1 MEISPDTCR
10 SMDDLRA
17 VIDDLDG
24 RIVELLAL
32 RSGCIDRAI
41 ELKRVEGLPARID
54 ERVEEVVA
62 NARRAA
68 DGRGL
73 DPDLAERLWR
83 EIIEWS
89 IAREDRAFASQ
100 EGKTDGC

>member
-1 MEISPDTCR
+1 MDSSPDTCR
-10 SMDDLRA
+10 SMDDLRT

-32 RSGCIDRAI
+32 RSACIDRAV
-41 ELKRVEGLPARID
+41 ELKHAEGLPARID
-54 ERVEEVVA
+54 ARVEEVVA

-68 DGRGL
+68 AGRGL

-89 IAREDRAFASQ
+89 IARENSAFTAS
-100 EGKTDGC
+100 EGDADAC

>member
-1 MEISPDTCR
+1 MDISPETCR
-10 SMDDLRA
+10 SMNDLRA
-17 VIDDLDG
+17 LIDDLDG

-32 RSGCIDRAI
+32 RSACIDRAV
-41 ELKRVEGLPARID
+41 EFKRAEGLPARID
-54 ERVEEVVA
+54 ARVDEVVA

-89 IAREDRAFASQ
+89 IAREDGAFAAS
-100 EGKTDGC
+100 EGDAHDR